1 MLNKAT
7 KNPCWGVCVCVCVCA
22 CVCVCVCVCCLL
34 FVVFLCFVFRFKRCG
49 VKYRLPSKMQ
59 VAELNAENY

>member
-1 MLNKAT
+1 MFV
-7 KNPCWGVCVCVCVCA
+7 CVCVYVCMCVCVCV
-22 CVCVCVCVCCLL
+22 L

-59 VAELNAENY
+59 VAELNAEN